1 MRCAGSPTLSGVH
14 HTLGYISIPSPSD
27 ELESLNNAWGA
38 ATSLAV
44 VQSHMPGASSSIP
57 CLDIL
62 SPRPAPDPLLYTL
75 LTVDAGRRR
84 DALYIPSAAIRLL
97 PLRLAVSE
105 GAMKC

>member
-1 MRCAGSPTLSGVH
+1 MVCIIHWGTSAFPL
-14 HTLGYISIPSPSD
+14 L
-27 ELESLNNAWGA
+27 LMNWKANAWGA